1 MLYSVVATSIMYA
14 IVKYLKEFSVY
25 QIIFFR
31 AIVTLAFTIPF
42 ILINKIKILGNNKSI
57 LFLRSF
63 FGLISMIFFFQSI
76 KYLDLGISV
85 SIRYTSPIFATIFA
99 IFLLKET
106 IKKVQWVFIIISFIG
121 VVVINIEGLEID
133 LIGFLCALISAI
145 SLGLVF
151 VVTSKIGKTENPL
164 VIVSYFMFSALVF
177 TGLMSIDKWVTPSLL
192 ELILLLVSG
201 GLGFTGVL
209 YLTKSFQNGKV
220 NAIAPIKYLEVIF
233 TIIFG
238 IYFFGE
244 TYTGYSLLGIFLILI
259 GVILNHKNKHNNK
272 YYILK

>member
-1 MLYSVVATSIMYA
+1 M
-14 IVKYLKEFSVY
+14 
-25 QIIFFR
+25 
-31 AIVTLAFTIPF
+31 
-42 ILINKIKILGNNKSI
+42 
-57 LFLRSF
+57 
-63 FGLISMIFFFQSI
+63 
-76 KYLDLGISV
+76 
-85 SIRYTSPIFATIFA
+85 
-99 IFLLKET
+99 KET
-106 IKKVQWVFIIISFIG
+106 IKKIQWVFIIISSIG
-121 VVVINIEGLEID
+121 VVVINLVGLEIN
-133 LIGFLCALISAI
+133 LIGLLYALISAI

-177 TGLMSIDKWVTPSLL
+177 TGLMSIDKWINPSLL

-201 GLGFTGVL
+201 GLGYTGVL
-209 YLTKSFQNGKV
+209 YLTKSFQNSNV

-259 GVILNHKNKHNNK
+259 GVILNTL
-272 YYILK
+272 LKKRF

>member
-14 IVKYLKEFSVY
+14 IIKYLKDFSVY

-42 ILINKIKILGNNKSI
+42 ILINKIKILGNNKRI

-63 FGLISMIFFFQSI
+63 LGLISMTFFFQSI

-85 SIRYTSPIFATIFA
+85 SVRYTSPIFATIFA

-106 IKKVQWVFIIISFIG
+106 IKKMQWVFIIISFIG
-121 VVVINIEGLEID
+121 VVVINLVGLEID
-133 LIGFLCALISAI
+133 LIGLLYALISAI

-177 TGLMSIDKWVTPSLL
+177 TGLMSIDKWVNPSLL

-201 GLGFTGVL
+201 GLGYTGVL
-209 YLTKSFQNGKV
+209 YLTKSFQNSNV
-220 NAIAPIKYLEVIF
+220 NTIAPIKYLEVIF

-238 IYFFGE
+238 IYFFEE
-244 TYTGYSLLGIFLILI
+244 TYTGYSLLGVFLILI
-259 GVILNHKNKHNNK
+259 GVILNTL
-272 YYILK
+272 LKKRFKKKLL

>member
-14 IVKYLKEFSVY
+14 IIKYLKDFSIY

-42 ILINKIKILGNNKSI
+42 ILINKIKILGNNKRI

-63 FGLISMIFFFQSI
+63 LGLISMTFFFQSI

-85 SIRYTSPIFATIFA
+85 SVRYTSPIFATIFA

-106 IKKVQWVFIIISFIG
+106 IKKMQWVFIIISFIG
-121 VVVINIEGLEID
+121 VVVINLVGLEID
-133 LIGFLCALISAI
+133 LIGLLYALISAI

-164 VIVSYFMFSALVF
+164 VIVGYFMFSALVF
-177 TGLMSIDKWVTPSLL
+177 AGLMSIDKWINPSLL

-201 GLGFTGVL
+201 GLGYTGVL
-209 YLTKSFQNGKV
+209 YLTKSFQNSKV
-220 NAIAPIKYLEVIF
+220 NTIAPIKYLEVIF

-244 TYTGYSLLGIFLILI
+244 TYTGYSLLGISLILI
-259 GVILNHKNKHNNK
+259 GVILNTLFKKRFK
-272 YYILK
+272 KKLL

>member
-1 MLYSVVATSIMYA
+1 MLCSVVATSIMYA
-14 IVKYLKEFSVY
+14 IIKYLKDFSVY

-42 ILINKIKILGNNKSI
+42 ILINKIKILGNNKRI

-63 FGLISMIFFFQSI
+63 LGLISMTFFFQSI

-85 SIRYTSPIFATIFA
+85 SVRYTSPIFATIFA
-99 IFLLKET
+99 MFLLKET
-106 IKKVQWVFIIISFIG
+106 IKKMQWIFIIISFIG
-121 VVVINIEGLEID
+121 VVVINLVGLEIN
-133 LIGFLCALISAI
+133 LIGLLYALISAI

-177 TGLMSIDKWVTPSLL
+177 TGLMSIDKWVNPSLL

-201 GLGFTGVL
+201 GLGYTGVL
-209 YLTKSFQNGKV
+209 YLTKSFQNSNV

-259 GVILNHKNKHNNK
+259 GVILNTL
-272 YYILK
+272 LKKRF

>member
-14 IVKYLKEFSVY
+14 IIKYLKDFSVY

-42 ILINKIKILGNNKSI
+42 ILINKIKILGNNKRI

-63 FGLISMIFFFQSI
+63 LGLISMTFFFQSI

-85 SIRYTSPIFATIFA
+85 SVRYTSPIFATIFA

-106 IKKVQWVFIIISFIG
+106 IKKTQWVFIIISFIG
-121 VVVINIEGLEID
+121 VVVINLVGLEID
-133 LIGFLCALISAI
+133 LIGFLYALISAI

-151 VVTSKIGKTENPL
+151 VVTSKIGKTENAL

-177 TGLMSIDKWVTPSLL
+177 TGLMSIDKWVNPSLL

-201 GLGFTGVL
+201 GLGYTGVL
-209 YLTKSFQNGKV
+209 YLTKSFQNSNV

-244 TYTGYSLLGIFLILI
+244 TYTEYSLLGIFLILI
-259 GVILNHKNKHNNK
+259 GVILNTL
-272 YYILK
+272 LKKRIKKKLL